1 MIQVYQY
8 GSCVFAEKS
17 IKDFISKRAQ
27 ALADTKPTIY
37 WASNDVLSTFYAQ
50 SRKGLYRWL
59 AKVRG
64 ERNV

>member
-1 MIQVYQY
+1 MDYVYLRRNP
-8 GSCVFAEKS
+8 
-17 IKDFISKRAQ
+17 SKTL
-27 ALADTKPTIY
+27 LAGEHKLWQTLKPMIY

-59 AKVRG
+59 AKVRS